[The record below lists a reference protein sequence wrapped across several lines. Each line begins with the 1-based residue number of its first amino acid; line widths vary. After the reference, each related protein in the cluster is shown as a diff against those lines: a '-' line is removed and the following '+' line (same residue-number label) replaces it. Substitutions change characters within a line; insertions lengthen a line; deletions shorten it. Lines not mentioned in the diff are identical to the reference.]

1 LSGDPDDIFTERRS
15 AMRVAI
21 YVVGLLGGLLLV
33 NAPVAQADRNGPRC
47 DGKDYGKRKDIVEMC
62 SEIRTTVSPRVA
74 KSSFTVK
81 FEPRAVE
88 SAVRCQ
94 ATTWVLLLDQQGKKI
109 GESSRTTKACD
120 ASLGISKTTV
130 EQATPTRAYY
140 AIAKGCVDLYPS
152 GGKHSVWQDCQES
165 EKVGFNRN

>member
-1 LSGDPDDIFTERRS
+1 MGVSIF
-15 AMRVAI
+15 
-21 YVVGLLGGLLLV
+21 VVGLLGGFLLLS
-33 NAPVAQADRNGPRC
+33 ASVAQADQNGPRC
-47 DGKDYGKRKDIVEMC
+47 DGKDYGKRKNIVEMC
-62 SEIRTTVSPRVA
+62 SEIRTTVS
-74 KSSFTVK
+74 
-81 FEPRAVE
+81 
-88 SAVRCQ
+88 
-94 ATTWVLLLDQQGKKI
+94 QQERKI

-120 ASLGISKTTV
+120 ANKGIGKTTV

>member
-1 LSGDPDDIFTERRS
+1 
-15 AMRVAI
+15 MRVSI

-33 NAPVAQADRNGPRC
+33 N
-47 DGKDYGKRKDIVEMC
+47 
-62 SEIRTTVSPRVA
+62 
-74 KSSFTVK
+74 
-81 FEPRAVE
+81 
-88 SAVRCQ
+88 
-94 ATTWVLLLDQQGKKI
+94 

-120 ASLGISKTTV
+120 ANKGISKTKV

-140 AIAKGCVDLYPS
+140 AIAKGCVDLYPA